1 MFSPKLFIL
10 SVILG
15 LGLSSPT
22 LWTRQQQEQL
32 NLLNWTK
39 QQNQLYASGKIL
51 GSSGGASSASSELS
65 EWQKAYLKQL
75 QLLAQVAENHQKF
88 INGQTPAELEVEN
101 EEMLVQDAEDESE
114 EDIPDEDST
123 ETTPEVE
130 VAWGNGVSVRIRG

>member
-1 MFSPKLFIL
+1 MFIL
-10 SVILG
+10 SVIFG
-15 LGLSSPT
+15 LGSSSPT

-32 NLLNWTK
+32 NLLNWVE

-51 GSSGGASSASSELS
+51 GSSGGASSASSGLS

-88 INGQTPAELEVEN
+88 INGQTPTELEVEN
-101 EEMLVQDAEDESE
+101 EEMVVQDAEEESE
-114 EDIPDEDST
+114 EDIPNEDST
-123 ETTPEVE
+123 EVIPEVE